1 MKELKPNKKQKRREK
16 KVNIYKSTFN
26 TINNVIFIAIICFD
40 RREQLIYILL
50 HLLLLL
56 QQRFRFGFLIYC
68 DSTFS
73 FHLLGFLS
81 IS

>member
-26 TINNVIFIAIICFD
+26 SINNVIFIAIICFE

-56 QQRFRFGFLIYC
+56 QQRFRLRLYFFLPFVGVSLNFI
-68 DSTFS
+68 TQ
-73 FHLLGFLS
+73 
-81 IS
+81 